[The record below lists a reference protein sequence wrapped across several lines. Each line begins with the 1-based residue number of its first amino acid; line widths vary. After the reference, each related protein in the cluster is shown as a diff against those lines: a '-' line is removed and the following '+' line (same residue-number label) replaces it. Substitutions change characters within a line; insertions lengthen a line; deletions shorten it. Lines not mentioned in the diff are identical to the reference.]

1 MVLQI
6 KQLLMMT
13 KKKLL
18 RFEKNDFCIYKFL
31 SVRFNLLVA
40 VAVAA
45 AAPSIYNPTRIRVF
59 CVFMRWRKTKKMKMC
74 DCFITL
80 IY

>member
-40 VAVAA
+40 A
-45 AAPSIYNPTRIRVF
+45 AAPSIYNPTRIREFRVYEMEEDEEDED
-59 CVFMRWRKTKKMKMC
+59 VTVLLLL
-74 DCFITL
+74 L
-80 IY
+80 ILKAY